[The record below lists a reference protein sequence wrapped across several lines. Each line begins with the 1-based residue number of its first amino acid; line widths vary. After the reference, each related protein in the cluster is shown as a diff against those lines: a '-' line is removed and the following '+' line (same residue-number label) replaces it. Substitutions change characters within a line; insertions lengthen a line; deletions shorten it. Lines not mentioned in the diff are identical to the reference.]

1 MLLSYSIV
9 KSIKKKNSLTKE
21 KRHPTSISE
30 ADMYTARVTK
40 DNTNIM
46 YGKA

>member
-9 KSIKKKNSLTKE
+9 KSIKKNSLTKE